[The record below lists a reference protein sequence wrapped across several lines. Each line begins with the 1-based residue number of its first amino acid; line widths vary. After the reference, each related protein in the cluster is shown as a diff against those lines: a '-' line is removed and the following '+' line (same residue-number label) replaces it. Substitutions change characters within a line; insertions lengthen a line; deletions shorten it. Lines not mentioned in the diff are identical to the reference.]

1 MPCRSSASTRARR
14 RRSSRSATTSADLRL
29 QAPEEFS
36 SVPHLAKSRSS
47 PDVPRGRRAQD
58 RSMPSGPR
66 PCRHRFAEGRNRM
79 NRTDSA
85 AIPDG
90 RLSRRSAV
98 GRLAGAGA
106 AAAVAASGL
115 GLSRDAAQGAS
126 SRVRSSVVTTQ
137 EGLAMTET
145 TLTTADAAPLTVVL
159 VHGAFADASNWAGVI
174 PTLQAAGV
182 DVLAPANPLRGID
195 QDAAYI
201 ASVASQIP
209 GPVLL
214 VGHSYGG
221 AVITNAGTRA
231 DNVRGLVYVAAFI
244 PDEGETLQNLADQAT
259 DSKVLPALRGTQYPT
274 DPASPPDNEFIID
287 PASFH
292 EVFCAD
298 LPAEQAAILA
308 VSQRPLAGVSFG
320 EPTQTPAWKPLP
332 PGALTPPSVF
342 VIGPAGGRFMAERS
356 GATITEVEASH
367 AMMFSQP
374 RVVADVILTAAAAVS
389 CPR

>member
-1 MPCRSSASTRARR
+1 MDRTGPAS
-14 RRSSRSATTSADLRL
+14 
-29 QAPEEFS
+29 
-36 SVPHLAKSRSS
+36 
-47 PDVPRGRRAQD
+47 
-58 RSMPSGPR
+58 
-66 PCRHRFAEGRNRM
+66 
-79 NRTDSA
+79 
-85 AIPDG
+85 IPDG

-98 GRLAGAGA
+98 GRLAGASAGA
-106 AAAVAASGL
+106 AIAASGL
-115 GLSRDAAQGAS
+115 GVFRGTAHGAS
-126 SRVRSSVVTTQ
+126 LRVRPSIVTTQ
-137 EGLAMTET
+137 EGSTMTDAT
-145 TLTTADAAPLTVVL
+145 PTADAAPLTVVL

-174 PTLQAAGV
+174 PALQATGV

-195 QDAAYI
+195 HDAAYI

-214 VGHSYGG
+214 VAHSYGG

-274 DPASPPDNEFIID
+274 NAASPPDSEFIID

-320 EPTQTPAWKPLP
+320 EMTQDPAWKTLP
-332 PGALTPPSVF
+332 SWAIISPSDF
-342 VIGPAGGRFMAERS
+342 VIGPSGERLMAERA

-367 AMMFSQP
+367 AMMISQP
-374 RVVADVILTAAAAVS
+374 QVIADVILTAVAAVS
-389 CPR
+389 

>member
-1 MPCRSSASTRARR
+1 
-14 RRSSRSATTSADLRL
+14 
-29 QAPEEFS
+29 
-36 SVPHLAKSRSS
+36 V
-47 PDVPRGRRAQD
+47 
-58 RSMPSGPR
+58 
-66 PCRHRFAEGRNRM
+66 
-79 NRTDSA
+79 NRTAFA

-98 GRLAGAGA
+98 GRLVGAS
-106 AAAVAASGL
+106 AAVAAAAGL
-115 GLSRDAAQGAS
+115 GMSRGSAQGAT
-126 SRVRSSVVTTQ
+126 SRVQPSIVTAQ
-137 EGLAMTET
+137 EGSTMTDAT
-145 TLTTADAAPLTVVL
+145 PTADVAPLTVVL

-182 DVLAPANPLRGID
+182 AVLAPPNPLRGINH
-195 QDAAYI
+195 DAAYI

-221 AVITNAGTRA
+221 AIITNAGNRA
-231 DNVRGLVYVAAFI
+231 DNVRGLVYVGAFI
-244 PDEGETLQNLADQAT
+244 PDEGETLQNLADQST
-259 DSKVLPALRGTQYPT
+259 DSKVLPALRPTQYPT
-274 DPASPPDNEFIID
+274 NPASPPDSEFIID

-320 EPTQTPAWKPLP
+320 ELTQNPAWKTLP
-332 PGALTPPSVF
+332 TWAIISPSDF
-342 VIGPAGGRFMAERS
+342 VIGPSGERFMAERA

-367 AMMFSQP
+367 AMMISQP
-374 RVVADVILTAAAAVS
+374 QVIADVILTAVAAVA
-389 CPR
+389 